1 MPSTGSPPGT
11 DSSVTE
17 LDIVTLGEMLA
28 VVEPADAGS
37 GLAGAQ
43 SLLRSTGGAEVN
55 VALTLARLGHHVGW
69 VGAVGD
75 DPFGRDG
82 VSTLRGA
89 GVDVSRVVVDRSAPT
104 GVYFKEVLPLG
115 ELANHPYRAGSA
127 ASRVTVG
134 DLDVDYLLSGRGLHL
149 SGVTALI
156 SASGRELISHLALR
170 SREAEVHLSVDAN
183 IRHRL
188 LRDRKP
194 AELLEPLM
202 SSADTLFVSAAE
214 ARLLLGTDDPIQIQ
228 AQLASLVPTTV
239 LVHNRHGAWAITCE
253 DIACVAARAVDVV
266 DPTGAGDAFAAGW
279 LDDSPMA
286 ERLRRAEACA
296 AYAVMSRGDNPADVP
311 PSIRRAGCDNAQD
324 QR

>member
-1 MPSTGSPPGT
+1 M
-11 DSSVTE
+11 TE
-17 LDIVTLGEMLA
+17 LDLVTVGELLA
-28 VVEPADAGS
+28 VIEPADAGS

-43 SLLRSTGGAEVN
+43 SLRKSTGGAEVN

-127 ASRVTVG
+127 ASQVNVG
-134 DLDVDYLLSGRGLHL
+134 DLDVDFLLSGRVLHL
-149 SGVTALI
+149 TGITALI
-156 SASGRELISHLALR
+156 SESGRELISHLALR
-170 SREAEVHLSVDAN
+170 AREAGVHLSVDAN
-183 IRHRL
+183 IRYRL

-194 AELLEPLM
+194 AEVLEPLL

-214 ARLLLGTDDPIQIQ
+214 ARLLLGTDDPVQIQ
-228 AQLASLVPTTV
+228 AQLASLNLTTV
-239 LVHNRHGAWAITCE
+239 LVHNQYGARAITRD
-253 DIACVAARAVDVV
+253 DIVCVAARAVVVV
-266 DPTGAGDAFAAGW
+266 DPTGAGDAFAAGYLSGW
-279 LDDSPMA
+279 LDGSPMA
-286 ERLRRAEACA
+286 ERLRRGEACA
-296 AYAVMSRGDNPADVP
+296 AYAVLSRGDNPADLP
-311 PSIRRAGCDNAQD
+311 RSIRRAGCDNAQD